1 MLKNKSRRRS
11 CSRAGYSEDGAS
23 GFACAHHSAGDKTG
37 NPGADPV
44 KGPAVLRSPAFNFGR
59 NFISETG
66 VKGYEVK
73 NFFSASDVKISSKG
87 QIWIPGFIFIAC
99 FIAFPVCLLQSMD
112 MITSDFYGKGVSAM
126 VIYAGYL
133 EIADSQN
140 GHVGGDRK
148 RAFEFGQRF
157 LVSVFPKKSRL
168 LSQPAGEAF
177 GYVLA

>member
-1 MLKNKSRRRS
+1 MKSR
-11 CSRAGYSEDGAS
+11 
-23 GFACAHHSAGDKTG
+23 
-37 NPGADPV
+37 
-44 KGPAVLRSPAFNFGR
+44 
-59 NFISETG
+59 I
-66 VKGYEVK
+66 
-73 NFFSASDVKISSKG
+73 FSASDVKISSKG

-126 VIYAGYL
+126 VIYADIWKSRILKMVTLVAIGSAL
-133 EIADSQN
+133 LN
-140 GHVGGDRK
+140 
-148 RAFEFGQRF
+148 GQRF